1 MTPRRQFTGYM
12 TGRNNW
18 WLSITGTAEA
28 AATNGPP
35 LYECPAEKFNAGWQR
50 GVAAVNAQFV
60 ASNSS
65 IRHLYWIGRER
76 CVLSANPAFRHLP
89 RSFLER

>member
-12 TGRNNW
+12 TGRNNC

-50 GVAAVNAQFV
+50 
-60 ASNSS
+60 ASPQSMLS
-65 IRHLYWIGRER
+65 LLLAIRASAIYIGSAER
-76 CVLSANPAFRHLP
+76 DAS
-89 RSFLER
+89 